1 MKKFIL
7 YAVAILLILPASTI
21 NVYSEDPPAA
31 SFMPPAEKSSI
42 YSEGYPK
49 QIPEFLKSQFFCG
62 YCHIL
67 TYPRVIKEA
76 HNSWM
81 TSKHKDV
88 SCVDCHYPPGRL
100 DVAIPDHD
108 KIPRDEE
115 TATGK
120 KTNVEYMKSEL
131 EILSRLTT
139 ILSMDEPVIRKKPR
153 IDDASCTTKCHLMS
167 GIGKEGEFW
176 TKEIS
181 FVESEREDKSI
192 RVIKYIHKTHFD
204 KTKSVEGQE
213 IHCTTCHQHETKD
226 KHFEVSRKKCFLCH
240 FKNAKLNEGRA
251 KCSLCHQIPTKPLQ
265 RQKVEG
271 APEKEG
277 EKTINHKSIEAD
289 GVKCASCHR
298 HMIRGKGEV
307 VQQMCLDCHD
317 NEESIT
323 KESSNKKLMHEKHVA
338 AQNASCFDCHV
349 PIEHNK
355 KSDYLDNA
363 RLDCQA
369 CHPDHHKY
377 QKLLLDGPKRPGI
390 PNIPGLMSAVYTNC
404 TACHF
409 EEKIIKGEKVAGGTG
424 KACSSCHLPKHEGMV
439 EEWKSKTASA
449 SKEAR
454 EIEKDAVTAI
464 EAAKAT
470 ATPEQIE
477 EANKMMENGRENLN
491 IVDYGGGVHNKKY
504 SVTLIDAAMTSF
516 EDAMEMFE
524 EDEEEGEEIEVDC
537 ECADG
542 KLDCADEDAEAEAKA
557 YKCECDDDDELVCEG
572 GGDEDEDE
580 GE

>member
-21 NVYSEDPPAA
+21 NVYSEEEPVVEKTPPV
-31 SFMPPAEKSSI
+31 ENSSI
-42 YSEGYPK
+42 YTKGYPK
-49 QIPEFLKSQFFCG
+49 KIPEFLKSQFFCG

-67 TYPRVIKEA
+67 TYPKVIKEA

-88 SCVDCHYPPGRL
+88 PCVDCHYPPGRL
-100 DVAIPDHD
+100 DVAIPEHD

-120 KTNVEYMKSEL
+120 KTDMEYMKSEL
-131 EILSRLTT
+131 EVLSRLTT
-139 ILSMDEPVIRKKPR
+139 ILNMDEPVIRKKPR
-153 IDDASCTTKCHLMS
+153 IDDNSCTIKCHLKS
-167 GIGKEGEFW
+167 GKGKEGEFW
-176 TKEIS
+176 TKKIK
-181 FVESEREDKSI
+181 FVEVEREDKSI
-192 RVIKYIHKTHFD
+192 RVISYIHKTHFD

-213 IHCTTCHQHETKD
+213 IHCQTCHQHETKD

-240 FKNAKLNEGRA
+240 FKNAELNKGRA
-251 KCSLCHQIPTKPLQ
+251 KCSLCHEIPTKPLQ

-289 GVKCASCHR
+289 GVKCASCHG

-317 NEESIT
+317 NEEAIT
-323 KESSNKKLMHEKHVA
+323 KEASNKKLMHEKHVA
-338 AQNASCFDCHV
+338 DQNASCFDCHA

-355 KSDYLDNA
+355 KADYIDTA
-363 RLDCQA
+363 RLQCQT

-377 QKLLLDGPKRPGI
+377 QRLLLEGAQRPGVPSI
-390 PNIPGLMSAVYTNC
+390 PALMAAVNTNC
-404 TACHF
+404 TACHI
-409 EEKIIKGEKVAGGTG
+409 EEKIINGEKVANGTG
-424 KACSSCHLPKHEGMV
+424 KACAACHTPKHEGMV
-439 EEWKSKTASA
+439 EEWKSSTASA
-449 SKEAR
+449 AKEAK
-454 EIEKDAVTAI
+454 EIEKDAEAAI

-477 EANKMMENGRENLN
+477 EANKMMENGRGNLN
-491 IVDYGGGVHNKKY
+491 IVEYGGGVHNKKY

-516 EDAMEMFE
+516 EDAIDLLAE
-524 EDEEEGEEIEVDC
+524 EEEEGVEVDC
-537 ECADG
+537 ECSDG
-542 KLDCADEDAEAEAKA
+542 KLDCADEDAKAEAKTYECA
-557 YKCECDDDDELVCEG
+557 CDDEDYVVCQ
-572 GGDEDEDE
+572 GDE
-580 GE
+580 